1 VKHNKALG
9 TLVFVVCALVLALV
23 RPFTGL
29 SGEGHYVCSTILIAL
44 ALWIFRPG
52 RVPYLAGSAVLI
64 AGSVL
69 FGVPLGVVTSGFT
82 SPGVWVLIP
91 ALYLGYALA
100 KTGLGK
106 RIAYF
111 VLKSFRPGYF
121 TITLSWLIIG
131 LVLSALTPS
140 ITVRLSVVMPIAMNL
155 VEGCG
160 LNYRSRGS
168 ALICLAAWGGAVL
181 PGTGWLTGSLWGP
194 FMMGF
199 LPPAMKP
206 LATFEAWFRIM
217 SVPWFIA
224 GILFVG
230 LVYVLL
236 KPKAPLAVARGS
248 FQDAYRALGRISARE
263 VVTAVIL
270 AGALTL
276 FATERYH
283 HIPTA
288 ACAMLA
294 VAVLVLFGII
304 TAEDIGK
311 GANWDVIIFFGAV
324 VSLSGIFAHS
334 GISAWIRPFVE
345 PGILSFAGTPLTFL
359 IVVTMGLW
367 LIRFVDVPWGFST
380 IALTSPLF
388 ITLFEDYGLHPVL
401 VSVAAIAG
409 GNSFFM
415 AYTQPFVMVSDAITG
430 QRAWNSRHVALAG
443 GLYALSIITAILL
456 SSFYW
461 KAINVLP

>member
-1 VKHNKALG
+1 MRYRKVLG

-29 SGEGHYVCSTILIAL
+29 SGEGHYVCSTIFMAL
-44 ALWIFRPG
+44 GLWIFRPG
-52 RVPYLAGSAVLI
+52 GVPYLAGSAVLI

-82 SPGVWVLIP
+82 SSGVWVLIP

-111 VLKSFRPGYF
+111 VLKIFRPGYF
-121 TITLSWLIIG
+121 TIVLSWFIIG

-160 LNYRSRGS
+160 LKDRSRGS

-199 LPPAMKP
+199 LPPAMKQF
-206 LATFEAWFRIM
+206 ATFDNWFRIM
-217 SVPWFIA
+217 SVPWLIA
-224 GILFVG
+224 GVFFVG
-230 LVYVLL
+230 LVYLLL
-236 KPKAPLAVARGS
+236 KPKAPLGVARES
-248 FQDAYRALGRISARE
+248 FHEAYRALGRISARE
-263 VVTAVIL
+263 IVTAAIL
-270 AGALTL
+270 TGALAL

-288 ACAMLA
+288 ACAMMAVLA
-294 VAVLVLFGII
+294 LVLFGII

-334 GISAWIRPFVE
+334 GISAWIRPFIE
-345 PGILSFAGTPLTFL
+345 PGILSLARTPLTFL
-359 IVVTMGLW
+359 IAVTVGFW

-380 IALTSPLF
+380 IALTSSLF
-388 ITLFEDYGLHPVL
+388 IPLFEDYGLHPVL

-409 GNSFFM
+409 GNSFFL
-415 AYTQPFVMVSDAITG
+415 AYTQPFIMVSDAITG
-430 QRAWNSRHVALAG
+430 QRAWSSRHVALAG
-443 GLYALSIITAILL
+443 GLYAVSIIAAMLL
-456 SSFYW
+456 SSSYW
-461 KAINVLP
+461 KAIHVIP

>member
-1 VKHNKALG
+1 MKHLKVLG
-9 TLVFVVCALVLALV
+9 TLVFVVCAVVLAFA
-23 RPFTGL
+23 RPFAGL
-29 SGEGHYVCSTILIAL
+29 SGEGHCVCSSILIAL
-44 ALWIFRPG
+44 GLWIFRPG
-52 RVPYLAGSAVLI
+52 GVPYLAGSAVLI

-69 FGVPLGVVTSGFT
+69 FGVPLHVVTSGFT
-82 SPGVWVLIP
+82 SSGVWVLIP

-121 TITLSWLIIG
+121 TIILSWFIIG

-160 LNYRSRGS
+160 LSYRSRGS

-199 LPPAMKP
+199 LPPEMKP
-206 LATFEAWFRIM
+206 LATFEAWFSIM

-236 KPKAPLAVARGS
+236 KPKTPLAVAKES
-248 FQDAYRALGRISARE
+248 FHEAYRALGRISTRE
-263 VVTAVIL
+263 VVTAIIL
-270 AGALTL
+270 TGALVL

-288 ACAMLA
+288 ACAMM
-294 VAVLVLFGII
+294 AVLALVLSEII

-324 VSLSGIFAHS
+324 VSLSDIFAHS
-334 GISAWIRPFVE
+334 GISAWIRPFIE
-345 PGILSFAGTPLTFL
+345 PGILSFARTPLMFL
-359 IVVTMGLW
+359 IVVTVGLW
-367 LIRFVDVPWGFST
+367 IIRFVDVPWGFST

-388 ITLFEDYGLHPVL
+388 IPLFEDYGLHPVL

-415 AYTQPFVMVSDAITG
+415 AYTQPFIMVSDAITA
-430 QRAWNSRHVALAG
+430 QRAWGSRHVAIAG
-443 GLYALSIITAILL
+443 GLYAVSIIAAMLL

-461 KAINVLP
+461 KAIHVLP